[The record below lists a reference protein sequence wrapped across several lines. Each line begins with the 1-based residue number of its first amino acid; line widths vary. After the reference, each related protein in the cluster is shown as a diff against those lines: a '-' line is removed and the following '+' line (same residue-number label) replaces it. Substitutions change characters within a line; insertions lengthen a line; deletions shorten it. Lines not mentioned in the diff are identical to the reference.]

1 MIQSVNASGGKLR
14 GGIVVAAGGS
24 PDVLLTLPAGK
35 AHTQAGIATGGRL
48 GTVSLKYGPGT
59 VPHTATVRVGTSDNP
74 FPRAITIAVVGP
86 GEYAV
91 EHRVSR
97 IFGLSTSVDP
107 KGALDVLLRWRAIPA
122 KKGSVGLLGA
132 LDIEHPDVD
141 DGQPVYIRNAETAV
155 VHGGLDTPIAN
166 GELMVP
172 TDTGVC
178 VPTVTGDEG
187 EAIGTFHRPVID
199 PSKNLYEI
207 KVRPG
212 RL

>member
-35 AHTQAGIATGGRL
+35 AHSQAGIANGGRL

-86 GEYAV
+86 GEYTV
-91 EHRVSR
+91 DHRVSR
-97 IFGLSTSVDP
+97 IFGMSTSADP
-107 KGALDVLLRWRAIPA
+107 KGSLDVLLRWRAVAA

-132 LDIEHPDVD
+132 LDFEHPEAE
-141 DGQPVYIRNAETAV
+141 DGQPVYIRTAETAI
-155 VHGGLDTPIAN
+155 VHGGVDTAIAH
-166 GELMVP
+166 GERMVP

-178 VPTVTGDEG
+178 VPTVAGDEG
-187 EAIGTFHRPVID
+187 EIIGTFHRPVPD
-199 PSKNLYEI
+199 PSRNLYEI